1 MASGPLVVV
10 IHVYLFSNI
19 YLRHYTIMYITVART
34 RIIRFVDKH
43 ANLYYVLHMC
53 RYRRR
58 NNEIL
63 RLDDICLRDTQN
75 LREKSDARFFFFDV
89 AVNLA

>member
-1 MASGPLVVV
+1 M
-10 IHVYLFSNI
+10 
-19 YLRHYTIMYITVART
+19 MYITVART

-58 NNEIL
+58 NNEIP
-63 RLDDICLRDTQN
+63 RLDDMSSRYTESAGEERCKVFI
-75 LREKSDARFFFFDV
+75 FDV